1 MTADEQAM
9 TQTAADEVW
18 EAFWH
23 LATAICNEIETTAP
37 DLIVVLHCS
46 GAVVWRA
53 VERLWSARCASL
65 CRQVLAHESARH
77 PREYLDQYDDFIEW
91 QYMGEDRAGHMVA
104 WAAGR
109 EEWRTALQM
118 RLHAALGAARPSY
131 VLVIDDVVADG
142 WTALTAFGVLMSVLP
157 DAKACLMA
165 GVPGYWRETLGKE
178 WSVTFHPDIV
188 DRMAHAWEKDKQD
201 LFPEAWWRT
210 LGVHCSALVSG
221 LTAGGGDALSSRP
234 ISEDFPSAEYLAR
247 YLSQDQWLEFP
258 CWISATLD
266 AKFDAWAAGNIPVPV
281 LAPEQYIRPR
291 TYALQA
297 GERAWAL
304 AWLQR
309 WSTIDEFAALPLA
322 ICGGGKALG

>member
-1 MTADEQAM
+1 
-9 TQTAADEVW
+9 
-18 EAFWH
+18 
-23 LATAICNEIETTAP
+23 
-37 DLIVVLHCS
+37 
-46 GAVVWRA
+46 
-53 VERLWSARCASL
+53 
-65 CRQVLAHESARH
+65 
-77 PREYLDQYDDFIEW
+77 
-91 QYMGEDRAGHMVA
+91 MGEDRAGHMVA

-309 WSTIDEFAALPLA
+309 WSTIDEFAARCRLPSAAAEKLLA
-322 ICGGGKALG
+322 DLVAAGEFTRRKTAGAVQYGRTAKIAILAFDPYLGRPGLGSGKR